1 MTGAF
6 SYPRSARIL
15 NKKQYNQV
23 FKKGTRK
30 AIPSLVLYA
39 HPNSQEKA
47 RLGIIISKKSATKAV
62 DRNRFKRLSKN
73 TFRLKR
79 NLLLSK
85 DFVILARPKAKY
97 LSNEELVACLNKL
110 LDKHL
115 KSPKVD

>member
-6 SYPRSARIL
+6 SYPRSARIR

-23 FKKGTRK
+23 FNKGSVVKSPGFVVYSTLN
-30 AIPSLVLYA
+30 SLD
-39 HPNSQEKA
+39 SA
-47 RLGIIISKKSATKAV
+47 RLGIIVSKKSAAKAV
-62 DRNRFKRLSKN
+62 DRNRIKRLCKN

-97 LSNEELVACLNKL
+97 LSNEELIACLNTL

-115 KSPKVD
+115 Q